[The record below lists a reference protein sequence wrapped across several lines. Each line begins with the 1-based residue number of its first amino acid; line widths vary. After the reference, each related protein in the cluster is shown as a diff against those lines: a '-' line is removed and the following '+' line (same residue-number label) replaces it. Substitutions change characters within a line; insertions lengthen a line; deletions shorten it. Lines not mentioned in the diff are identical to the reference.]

1 MYRKKST
8 TKTQRLWKE
17 AKRIIPGGTQ
27 LLSKRA
33 EMFLPEQ
40 WPAYYTKARGVK
52 ITDLDGNTYIDMSL
66 MGVGACT
73 LGYADTDVNRAVK
86 KAIDHGSMSTLNCQE
101 DIELAKLLLALH
113 PWAQMVR
120 YTRTGG
126 EAMAVAVRI
135 ARAASKKAT
144 IAFCGYHGW
153 HDWYLSGNLA
163 SDKNLDGHLLP
174 GLEPAGVPRP
184 LVQSAIPFQYNNLE
198 QLKKIVQEN
207 KIGVIVMEPMRHQE
221 PKIGFL
227 EAVRNIADDAHA
239 VLIFDEVSS
248 GFRMCLGGIHMR
260 YGMHPDIAVF
270 GKAMSNGY
278 PMAAIIGKR
287 AIMDAAQTTFISSTY
302 WTERIGPAAALATIK
317 KMRRL
322 RTASHIDRI
331 GKKIGEGWNRLA
343 KKHGL
348 DITIVGPNALIT
360 FSFNAGEN
368 QELKTLFT
376 QEMLKRGFLA
386 SLTVYV
392 SFAHKEA
399 HVKKYLNAVDEV
411 FGILSGAIVEGHV
424 KDLLEGPIAHKH
436 FARLT

>member
-1 MYRKKST
+1 MKKKST
-8 TKTQRLWKE
+8 TKTQRLWQE
-17 AKRIIPGGTQ
+17 AKQIIPGGTQ
-27 LLSKRA
+27 LLSKRV
-33 EMFLPEQ
+33 EMFLPDH
-40 WPAYYTKARGVK
+40 WPAYYTKARGVE

-73 LGYADTDVNRAVK
+73 LGYADADVNRSVK
-86 KAIDHGSMSTLNCQE
+86 KAIDRGSMSTLNCPE
-101 DIELAKLLLALH
+101 DIALAKELLSLH
-113 PWAQMVR
+113 PWADMVR
-120 YTRTGG
+120 YARTGG

-144 IAFCGYHGW
+144 VAFCGYHGW

-163 SDKNLDGHLLP
+163 SNKNLDGHLLA

-184 LVQSAIPFQYNNLE
+184 LVQSAVPFQYNNLE

-207 KIGVIVMEPMRHQE
+207 EIGVIVMEPMRHQE
-221 PKIGFL
+221 PHPGFL
-227 EAVRNIADDAHA
+227 ESVRKIADEVHA
-239 VLIFDEVSS
+239 ALIFDEISS
-248 GFRMCLGGIHMR
+248 GFRMRLGGIHMH
-260 YGMHPDIAVF
+260 YGVHPDIAVF

-302 WTERIGPAAALATIK
+302 WTERIGPTAALATIK

-331 GKKIGEGWNRLA
+331 GKKIGEGWKRLA

-348 DITIVGPNALIT
+348 DITTIGPNALIT
-360 FSFNAGEN
+360 FSFNSRES

-392 SFAHKEA
+392 SFAHKA
-399 HVKKYLNAVDEV
+399 THVKKYLNAVDEV
-411 FGILSGAIVEGHV
+411 FGILSAAIADGRV
-424 KDLLEGPIAHKH
+424 KDLLEGPVAHKG